1 MNTAP
6 EFLVHNKVR
15 LALHRLRGG
24 DGRALL
30 LLHGLGEQ
38 TPAAV
43 PTFAAGWAGP
53 VYGLDFTGHGQSTIP
68 AGGGYTAE
76 ILMADAAIALD
87 HLGSATV
94 AGRGLGAYIALLVA
108 GARPQAVRG
117 AVLDDGPGLHG
128 GGTQPGSPVIAHP
141 GPATGPPDPYALIE
155 LARDVRPADY
165 ATSFVHQATHL
176 SGLAEP
182 VAVAARVRPPWM
194 EAILD
199 DPGVVEMDAAAAL
212 AMYAAID

>member
-1 MNTAP
+1 MTVNV

-15 LALHRLRGG
+15 LALHHLRPGE
-24 DGRALL
+24 GRPLL
-30 LLHGLGEQ
+30 LLHGLGEH
-38 TPAAV
+38 TPAVV
-43 PTFAAGWAGP
+43 PPFAGDWAGP
-53 VYGLDFTGHGQSTIP
+53 MYGLDFTGHGQSTVP

-94 AGRGLGAYIALLVA
+94 AGRGVGAYIALLVA

-117 AVLDDGPGLHG
+117 AVLGDGPGLHG

-141 GPATGPPDPYALIE
+141 GPAVGPPDPYALIE

-176 SGLAEP
+176 SGLPEP
-182 VAVAARVRPPWM
+182 VAVAAVVRPPWM

-212 AMYAAID
+212 RMYAAID